1 MKKLLFIF
9 TILLITT
16 GVQAKKDRLY
26 ATFTSVSASNCS
38 FDASTNTFSAWGSNS
53 NNYRMFSFAAGTLSN
68 YETINITIND
78 KDHTRIIFKGESDE
92 NLFQWTFGSNGVK
105 SVKISEINPTNFPS
119 EEIAQT
125 VAIQIAGYNVSTYS
139 SESPCTFTIDP
150 STVYLETAEYEG
162 MDIKTT
168 ITPSSDKD
176 TPFAWQADS
185 KLSTISNNLGT
196 TANRVIFG
204 YSNNNNYN
212 NGYFDI
218 TGYDRVKFTLAEFD
232 KAKNTTIRLLAI
244 SPETTVSFSAAE
256 GTLVYEMGVS
266 ITKCVS
272 VKAGAG
278 DGDGD
283 CQNISS
289 IEFAKY
295 YNAGSTTAFNIA
307 ASTTSEVAYDRTF
320 TAGQKSTVCFP
331 FALTTSEA
339 SAAGTFYELTSV
351 SGDVITFSEV
361 TETEAYKPYIFIA
374 NTTGTPFISLSDKAI
389 AATSGASTTTTVGG
403 YTMTGTLA
411 KQNLAD
417 GVYGWNASTGKF
429 SKTSGTAVTIDAF
442 RAYITAAGGARE
454 LTAVFNDVVT
464 GIKEVNKSD
473 NTESETYNLA
483 GQRVSNSHK
492 GIVIKNG
499 RKYVVK

>member
-26 ATFTSVSASNCS
+26 ATFASVGAANCS
-38 FDASTNTFSAWGSNS
+38 FDASKNIFSAWGPNS

-68 YETINITIND
+68 YETINITITD
-78 KDHTRIIFKGESDE
+78 KDHTRIIFKDASDE
-92 NLFQWTFGSNGVK
+92 NLFQWTFGLNGAK
-105 SVKISEINPTNFPS
+105 SVKISEINPTSFPS
-119 EEIAQT
+119 EKIAQT
-125 VAIQIAGYNVSTYS
+125 VAIQIAGYNVSDYS
-139 SESPCTFTIDP
+139 EETPYTFTIDP

-168 ITPSSDKD
+168 ITSSSDKD

-185 KLSTISNNLGT
+185 KLSTIDNNLGT
-196 TANRVIFG
+196 TASGVIFG
-204 YSNNNNYN
+204 YSDNNDYN
-212 NGYFDI
+212 HGYFDI

-244 SPETTVSFSAAE
+244 SPETTVSFSADE

-272 VKAGAG
+272 VKAGKGA
-278 DGDGD
+278 GD

-351 SGDVITFSEV
+351 SGDVLTFSEV

-374 NTTGTPFISLSDKAI
+374 KTTGTPFISLSDKTI

-417 GVYGWNASTGKF
+417 GVYGWNASTGAF
-429 SKTSGTAVTIDAF
+429 AKTSGTAVTIDAF